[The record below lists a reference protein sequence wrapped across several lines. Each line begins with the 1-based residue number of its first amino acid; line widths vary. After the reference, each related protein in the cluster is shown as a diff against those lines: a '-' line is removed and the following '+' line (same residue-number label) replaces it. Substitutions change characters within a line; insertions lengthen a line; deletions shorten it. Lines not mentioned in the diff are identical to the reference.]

1 VDSELPGKPFLQ
13 KLTGCLFLFG
23 LIVCVSILALN
34 EQHANIPTAKAK
46 KVTIKINPPPSAVKK
61 IAKAQLAYRLRS
73 VFGKKGE
80 HLFHPIILQT
90 ANRYQMD
97 LALVNAII
105 MAESAYNP
113 RAVSKRGARGLMQLM
128 PATAAALGVKNS
140 FNPEQNLDGGVRYFK
155 KLVKRYDG
163 DVKLAL
169 AAYNAGSR
177 KVRLYRGVPP
187 FKATKRYIKKV
198 FLYYQIYKDHMAE
211 VADRA

>member
-1 VDSELPGKPFLQ
+1 MDSELPGNPFLK
-13 KLTGCLFLFG
+13 KLADCLFLFG

-46 KVTIKINPPPSAVKK
+46 KVTIKINPPPSA
-61 IAKAQLAYRLRS
+61 AKNLAKTQPEYKPMS

-80 HLFHPIILQT
+80 HLLHPIILQT
-90 ANRYQMD
+90 ANRYKMD
-97 LALVNAII
+97 PALVNAII

-113 RAVSKRGARGLMQLM
+113 RAVSKKGARGLMQLM
-128 PATAAALGVKNS
+128 PATAADLGVKDS

-155 KLVKRYDG
+155 QLVFRFDG

-177 KVRLYRGVPP
+177 KVRLYQGVPP
-187 FKATKRYIKKV
+187 FKATKHYIKKV

-211 VADRA
+211 VLDRA

>member
-1 VDSELPGKPFLQ
+1 MDAELPVNLFLQ
-13 KLTGCLFLFG
+13 KSVCWLSVFV
-23 LIVCVSILALN
+23 LISCVSIPALN
-34 EQHANIPTAKAK
+34 EKHGNIPTAETK
-46 KVTIKINPPPSAVKK
+46 KVTIKIIPPPSA
-61 IAKAQLAYRLRS
+61 AKSLAKTQPEYRPRS

-80 HLFHPIILQT
+80 HLLHPIILQT

-97 LALVNAII
+97 PALVNAII
-105 MAESAYNP
+105 MAESEYNP

-128 PATAAALGVKNS
+128 PATAASLGVKDS

-155 KLVKRYDG
+155 RLVNRFDG
-163 DVKLAL
+163 DVTLAL

-177 KVRLYRGVPP
+177 NVRLYRGVPP

-211 VADRA
+211 VPDRA

>member
-1 VDSELPGKPFLQ
+1 MDAEISGSLFLQ
-13 KLTGCLFLFG
+13 KSVRWLFVFVLS
-23 LIVCVSILALN
+23 VCVSILALN
-34 EQHANIPTAKAK
+34 AKHANISTAETK
-46 KVTIKINPPPSAVKK
+46 KVTIKINSPPSA
-61 IAKAQLAYRLRS
+61 AKNLAKTQPEYRPRS

-80 HLFHPIILQT
+80 HLLHPLILQT
-90 ANRYQMD
+90 ANRYQVD
-97 LALVNAII
+97 PALVNAIV
-105 MAESAYNP
+105 MAESEYNP
-113 RAVSKRGARGLMQLM
+113 RAVSKKGARGLMQLM
-128 PATAAALGVKNS
+128 PATAAALGVKDS

-155 KLVKRYDG
+155 RLVNRFDG

-177 KVRLYRGVPP
+177 KVRIYRGVPP

>member
-1 VDSELPGKPFLQ
+1 MDEGLPVNLFLQ
-13 KLTGCLFLFG
+13 KSVRGLFG
-23 LIVCVSILALN
+23 FVLIGCVSILALD
-34 EQHANIPTAKAK
+34 EKHANIPAAKTK
-46 KVTIKINPPPSAVKK
+46 KVTIKTTPPPSA
-61 IAKAQLAYRLRS
+61 AKNLAKTQPEYRPKS

-80 HLFHPIILQT
+80 HLLHPIILQT

-97 LALVNAII
+97 PALVNAII
-105 MAESAYNP
+105 MAESGYNP
-113 RAVSKRGARGLMQLM
+113 RAVSKKGARGLMQLM
-128 PATAAALGVKNS
+128 PATAAALGVKDS

-155 KLVKRYDG
+155 KLVNRFDG

-187 FKATKRYIKKV
+187 FKATKHYIKKV

-211 VADRA
+211 VLDRA

>member
-1 VDSELPGKPFLQ
+1 MDAELPVNLYLQ
-13 KLTGCLFLFG
+13 KSVRGLFVFV
-23 LIVCVSILALN
+23 LIVCVSTLALN
-34 EQHANIPTAKAK
+34 KKHANIPTAETK
-46 KVTIKINPPPSAVKK
+46 KVTIKIIPPSA
-61 IAKAQLAYRLRS
+61 AKNLAKTQPEYRLKS

-80 HLFHPIILQT
+80 HLLHPIILQT

-97 LALVNAII
+97 PALVNAII
-105 MAESAYNP
+105 MAESEYNP
-113 RAVSKRGARGLMQLM
+113 RAVSKKGARGLMQLM
-128 PATAAALGVKNS
+128 PATAAALGVKDS

-155 KLVKRYDG
+155 QLVNRFDG

-198 FLYYQIYKDHMAE
+198 FLYYQIYKNHMAE
-211 VADRA
+211 APDRA

>member
-1 VDSELPGKPFLQ
+1 MDAELPANLFLQ
-13 KLTGCLFLFG
+13 KLVRCLFVFV

-34 EQHANIPTAKAK
+34 EKHANIPTVETK
-46 KVTIKINPPPSAVKK
+46 KVTIKTNNPPSAAKK
-61 IAKAQLAYRLRS
+61 LAKTQPEYRHRS

-80 HLFHPIILQT
+80 HLLRPIILQT

-97 LALVNAII
+97 PALVNAIV
-105 MAESAYNP
+105 MAESEYNP
-113 RAVSKRGARGLMQLM
+113 RAVSKKGARGLMQLM
-128 PATAAALGVKNS
+128 PATAAALGVKDS

-155 KLVKRYDG
+155 KLMNRFDG
-163 DVKLAL
+163 DVELAL

-198 FLYYQIYKDHMAE
+198 FLYYQIYKDRMAE
-211 VADRA
+211 ATDRV

>member
-1 VDSELPGKPFLQ
+1 MDEELPANLFFQ
-13 KLTGCLFLFG
+13 KLIRGLFVFV
-23 LIVCVSILALN
+23 LIVCVSILALD
-34 EQHANIPTAKAK
+34 EKHANIPAAETK
-46 KVTIKINPPPSAVKK
+46 KVTIKITPPSA
-61 IAKAQLAYRLRS
+61 AKNLAKTRPEYRNMS

-80 HLFHPIILQT
+80 HLLHPIILQT

-97 LALVNAII
+97 PALVNAIV
-105 MAESAYNP
+105 MAESEYNP
-113 RAVSKRGARGLMQLM
+113 RAVSKKGARGLMQLM
-128 PATAAALGVKNS
+128 PATAAALGVKDS

-155 KLVKRYDG
+155 RLVNRFDG

-198 FLYYQIYKDHMAE
+198 FLYYQIYKDRMAE
-211 VADRA
+211 ATDRV

>member
-1 VDSELPGKPFLQ
+1 MDAELPENLFLQ
-13 KLTGCLFLFG
+13 KSVRWLFVFV
-23 LIVCVSILALN
+23 LIGCVSTLALN
-34 EQHANIPTAKAK
+34 KKHANIPTAETK
-46 KVTIKINPPPSAVKK
+46 KVTSKIIPPPSA
-61 IAKAQLAYRLRS
+61 AKNLAKTQPEYRPRS

-80 HLFHPIILQT
+80 HLLHPIILQT

-97 LALVNAII
+97 PALVNAII
-105 MAESAYNP
+105 MAESEYNP

-128 PATAAALGVKNS
+128 PATAASLGVKDS

-155 KLVKRYDG
+155 RLVNRFDG
-163 DVKLAL
+163 DVTLAL

-177 KVRLYRGVPP
+177 KVRFYRGVPP

-211 VADRA
+211 ATDRA